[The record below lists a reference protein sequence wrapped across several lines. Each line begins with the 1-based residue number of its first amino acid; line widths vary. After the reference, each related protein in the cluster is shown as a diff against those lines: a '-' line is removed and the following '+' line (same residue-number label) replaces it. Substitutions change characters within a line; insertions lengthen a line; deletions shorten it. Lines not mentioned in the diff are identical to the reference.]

1 MTEAKLTRPH
11 VWLPSAQS
19 ANTLLLLHGSG
30 ADEFDLLSL
39 GKALEPSANILSPR
53 GLASQ
58 DGMVRFFEYFED
70 FSAKEDTLLEAVESL
85 AEFLKLA
92 SKHYGFDPARLTA
105 VGFSNGA
112 HMAGA
117 LLTVHP
123 ELLRGILAFGT
134 TRAFVE
140 TEFKP
145 NLQGKFVF
153 IANGEKDPYSPKQ
166 KSEEMIQEFGAWGA
180 RVEVLMH
187 PGGHQISP
195 EHVEILARELTLS

>member
-1 MTEAKLTRPH
+1 VPEEKLSRPH

-39 GKALEPSANILSPR
+39 GKALDPSANILSPR
-53 GLASQ
+53 GLANQ

-70 FSAKEDTLLEAVESL
+70 FSAKEDTLLEAVQFL
-85 AEFLKLA
+85 AEFLELA
-92 SKHYGFDPARLTA
+92 SKHYGFDPGRVTA

-166 KSEEMIQEFGAWGA
+166 KSEDMIQEFGAWGA

-195 EHVEILARELTLS
+195 EHVEILARELTHS

>member
-1 MTEAKLTRPH
+1 MPEEKLSRPH
-11 VWLPSAQS
+11 VWLPSEQS
-19 ANTLLLLHGSG
+19 ANTLLLFHGSG

-39 GKALEPSANILSPR
+39 GKALDSSANILSPR

-58 DGMVRFFEYFED
+58 DGMVRFFEYLED

-92 SKHYGFDPARLTA
+92 SKHYGFEPKRVTA

-117 LLTVHP
+117 LLTAHP

-145 NLQGKFVF
+145 NLEGKFVF

-166 KSEEMIQEFGAWGA
+166 KSEDMINEFAAWGA

-195 EHVEILARELTLS
+195 EHVEILARELALS

>member
-1 MTEAKLTRPH
+1 
-11 VWLPSAQS
+11 
-19 ANTLLLLHGSG
+19 
-30 ADEFDLLSL
+30 
-39 GKALEPSANILSPR
+39 
-53 GLASQ
+53 
-58 DGMVRFFEYFED
+58 MVRFFEYLED
-70 FSAKEDTLLEAVESL
+70 FSAKEETLLEAVESL

-92 SKHYGFDPARLTA
+92 SANYGFDPKRVTA

-140 TEFKP
+140 TKFKP
-145 NLQGKFVF
+145 NLEGKFVF
-153 IANGEKDPYSPKQ
+153 IANGERDPYSPKQ
-166 KSEEMIQEFGAWGA
+166 KSEEMINEFAAWGA

-195 EHVEILARELTLS
+195 EHVEILARELALS

>member
-11 VWLPSAQS
+11 VWLPSSQS

-39 GKALEPSANILSPR
+39 GKALDSSANILSPR

-58 DGMVRFFEYFED
+58 DGMVRFFEYFAD
-70 FSAKEDTLLEAVESL
+70 FSAKEDTLVEAVQSL
-85 AEFLKLA
+85 AEFLGLA
-92 SKHYGFDPARLTA
+92 SMQYGFDPNRVTA

-123 ELLRGILAFGT
+123 ELVRGIIAFGT

-140 TEFKP
+140 TQFHPDLE
-145 NLQGKFVF
+145 GKFVF
-153 IANGEKDPYSPKQ
+153 IANGEKDPYSPREKT
-166 KSEEMIQEFGAWGA
+166 EEMIQEFGAWGA

-195 EHVEILARELTLS
+195 EHVEILARELALS

>member
-1 MTEAKLTRPH
+1 MPEEKLSRPH

-19 ANTLLLLHGSG
+19 AKTLLLLHGSG

-39 GKALEPSANILSPR
+39 GKALDPSANILSPR

-70 FSAKEDTLLEAVESL
+70 FRAKEDTLLEAVQSL
-85 AEFLKLA
+85 SEFLKLA
-92 SKHYGFDPARLTA
+92 SKHYGFDPAGVTA

-134 TRAFVE
+134 TRAFVD

-145 NLQGKFVF
+145 NLKGKFVF

-166 KSEEMIQEFGAWGA
+166 KSEDMIEEFRAWGA
-180 RVEVLMH
+180 RVEVLLH

-195 EHVEILARELTLS
+195 EHVEILARELALS

>member
-39 GKALEPSANILSPR
+39 GKALDPSANILSPR
-53 GLASQ
+53 GLVSQ

-70 FSAKEDTLLEAVESL
+70 FSAKEDTLLEAVRTL
-85 AEFLKLA
+85 AEFLELA
-92 SKHYGFDPARLTA
+92 IKHYGFDPARVTA

-145 NLQGKFVF
+145 NLQDKFVF
-153 IANGEKDPYSPKQ
+153 IANGEKDPYSPTQ
-166 KSEEMIQEFGAWGA
+166 KTEEMIKEFQSWGA
-180 RVEVLMH
+180 KVEVLMH

>member
-1 MTEAKLTRPH
+1 VPEDKLSRPH
-11 VWLPSAQS
+11 VWLPSAKS

-39 GKALEPSANILSPR
+39 GKALDPEANILSPR

-58 DGMVRFFEYFED
+58 DGMVRFFEYLAD
-70 FSAKEDTLLEAVESL
+70 FSAKEDTLVEAVQSL
-85 AEFLKLA
+85 ADFFGLA
-92 SKHYGFDPARLTA
+92 SKQYSFDPTRVTA

-123 ELLRGILAFGT
+123 ELLRGIIAFGT

-140 TEFKP
+140 THFQPDLE
-145 NLQGKFVF
+145 GKFVF
-153 IANGEKDPYSPKQ
+153 IANGEKDPYSPMQ
-166 KSEEMIQEFGAWGA
+166 KTEEMVQEFGAWGA

-187 PGGHQISP
+187 SGGHQISP
-195 EHVEILARELTLS
+195 EHVEILAKELALS

>member
-1 MTEAKLTRPH
+1 
-11 VWLPSAQS
+11 VWLPSSQS
-19 ANTLLLLHGSG
+19 GNTLLLLHGSG

-39 GKALEPSANILSPR
+39 GKALDPAASILSPR
-53 GLASQ
+53 GLANQ
-58 DGMVRFFEYFED
+58 DGMVRFFEYLED
-70 FSAKEDTLLEAVESL
+70 FSAKENSLFEAVQSL

-92 SKHYGFDPARLTA
+92 SEHYGFDPKRVTA

-134 TRAFVE
+134 TQAFVE
-140 TEFKP
+140 SKFRPDLT
-145 NLQGKFVF
+145 GKFVF
-153 IANGEKDPYSPKQ
+153 IANGEKDPYSPRQ
-166 KSEEMIQEFGAWGA
+166 KTDAMVTEFQDWGA
-180 RVEVLMH
+180 RVEILMH
-187 PGGHQISP
+187 PGGHQISS

>member
-1 MTEAKLTRPH
+1 
-11 VWLPSAQS
+11 
-19 ANTLLLLHGSG
+19 
-30 ADEFDLLSL
+30 
-39 GKALEPSANILSPR
+39 
-53 GLASQ
+53 
-58 DGMVRFFEYFED
+58 MVRFFEYFED
-70 FSAKEDTLLEAVESL
+70 FSAKEDTLIEAVQSL

-92 SKHYGFDPARLTA
+92 IEHYGFDPKRVTA

-166 KSEEMIQEFGAWGA
+166 KSEDMINEFAAWGA

-195 EHVEILARELTLS
+195 EHVEILARELTHS

>member
-1 MTEAKLTRPH
+1 MPEEKLSRPH
-11 VWLPSAQS
+11 VWLPSSQS

-39 GKALEPSANILSPR
+39 GKALDPSASILSPR
-53 GLASQ
+53 GLANQ

-70 FSAKEDTLLEAVESL
+70 FSAKEDTLIEAVQSL

-92 SKHYGFDPARLTA
+92 SEQYGFDPKRVTA

-123 ELLRGILAFGT
+123 ELLRGIVAFGT

-145 NLQGKFVF
+145 DLEGKFVF
-153 IANGEKDPYSPKQ
+153 IANGEKDPYSPEQ
-166 KSEEMIQEFGAWGA
+166 ISEEMIMEFQSWGA
-180 RVEVLMH
+180 KVEVLMH

-195 EHVEILARELTLS
+195 EHVEILARDLALS

>member
-11 VWLPSAQS
+11 VWLPSVQS
-19 ANTLLLLHGSG
+19 ANTFLLLHGSG

-39 GKALEPSANILSPR
+39 GKALDPSANILSPR
-53 GLASQ
+53 GLANQ
-58 DGMVRFFEYFED
+58 DGMVRFFEYSED
-70 FSAKEDTLLEAVESL
+70 FSAKEDTLLEAVQTL

-92 SKHYGFDPARLTA
+92 SKHYGFDPARVTA

-140 TEFKP
+140 TEFTP
-145 NLQGKFVF
+145 NLEGKFVF

-166 KSEEMIQEFGAWGA
+166 KSEDMIHEFGAWGA

-195 EHVEILARELTLS
+195 EHVEILARELALS

>member
-1 MTEAKLTRPH
+1 MPEEKLSRPH
-11 VWLPSAQS
+11 VWLPSTS
-19 ANTLLLLHGSG
+19 SSNTLLLLHGSG

-39 GKALEPSANILSPR
+39 GKALVPNANILSPR

-58 DGMVRFFEYFED
+58 DGMVRFFEYFDD
-70 FSAKEDTLLEAVESL
+70 FSAKEDTLIDAVESL

-92 SKHYGFDPARLTA
+92 SEHFGFDASKVTA

-117 LLTVHP
+117 LLTVYP
-123 ELLRGILAFGT
+123 ELLRGIVAFGT
-134 TRAFVE
+134 TRAFLDNK
-140 TEFKP
+140 FSP
-145 NLQGKFVF
+145 NLQGKFVY

-166 KSEEMIQEFGAWGA
+166 KTEDMIGEFQAWGA
-180 RVEVLMH
+180 SVEVLMH

-195 EHVEILARELTLS
+195 EHVEIISRELALS

>member
-11 VWLPSAQS
+11 VWLPSSQS
-19 ANTLLLLHGSG
+19 PNTLLLLHGSG

-39 GKALEPSANILSPR
+39 GKALDPAANILSPR

-58 DGMVRFFEYFED
+58 DGMVRFFEYLAD
-70 FSAKEDTLLEAVESL
+70 FSAKEDTLVEAVQSL
-85 AEFLKLA
+85 ADFLGLA
-92 SKHYGFDPARLTA
+92 SRQYGFDPARVTA

-123 ELLRGILAFGT
+123 EILRGIIAFGT

-140 TEFKP
+140 TQFQPDLE
-145 NLQGKFVF
+145 GKFVF
-153 IANGEKDPYSPKQ
+153 IANGEKDLYSPRQ
-166 KSEEMIQEFGAWGA
+166 KTEEMIQEFGAWGA

-195 EHVEILARELTLS
+195 EHVEILSKELALS

>member
-1 MTEAKLTRPH
+1 
-11 VWLPSAQS
+11 
-19 ANTLLLLHGSG
+19 
-30 ADEFDLLSL
+30 
-39 GKALEPSANILSPR
+39 
-53 GLASQ
+53 
-58 DGMVRFFEYFED
+58 MVRFFEYFAD

-92 SKHYGFDPARLTA
+92 SEHYGFDPARVTA

-153 IANGEKDPYSPKQ
+153 IANGEKDPYSPKP
-166 KSEEMIQEFGAWGA
+166 KGEDMIQEFGAWGA

-195 EHVEILARELTLS
+195 EHVEILARELAKS

>member
-1 MTEAKLTRPH
+1 M
-11 VWLPSAQS
+11 WLPSSQS
-19 ANTLLLLHGSG
+19 GNTLLLLHGSG

-39 GKALEPSANILSPR
+39 GKALDPAASILSPR
-53 GLASQ
+53 GLANQ
-58 DGMVRFFEYFED
+58 DGMVRFFEYLED
-70 FSAKEDTLLEAVESL
+70 FSAKEDSLFEAVQSL

-92 SKHYGFDPARLTA
+92 SEHYGFDPKRVTA

-134 TRAFVE
+134 TQAFVE
-140 TEFKP
+140 SKFKP
-145 NLQGKFVF
+145 DLTGKFVF
-153 IANGEKDPYSPKQ
+153 IANGEKDPYSPRQ
-166 KSEEMIQEFGAWGA
+166 RTDVMVTEFQDWGA

-187 PGGHQISP
+187 PGGHQVSS

>member
-1 MTEAKLTRPH
+1 
-11 VWLPSAQS
+11 
-19 ANTLLLLHGSG
+19 
-30 ADEFDLLSL
+30 
-39 GKALEPSANILSPR
+39 
-53 GLASQ
+53 
-58 DGMVRFFEYFED
+58 MVRFFEYLED
-70 FSAKEDTLLEAVESL
+70 FSAKEDSLFEAVQSL

-92 SKHYGFDPARLTA
+92 SEHYGFDPKRVTA

-134 TRAFVE
+134 TQAFVE
-140 TEFKP
+140 SKFKP
-145 NLQGKFVF
+145 DLTGKFVF
-153 IANGEKDPYSPKQ
+153 IANGEKDPYSPRQ
-166 KSEEMIQEFGAWGA
+166 RTDVMVTEFQDWGA

-187 PGGHQISP
+187 PGGHQVSS

>member
-1 MTEAKLTRPH
+1 MPEDKLSRPH
-11 VWLPSAQS
+11 VWLPSSQS

-39 GKALEPSANILSPR
+39 GKALDPSANILSPR
-53 GLASQ
+53 GLANQ

-70 FSAKEDTLLEAVESL
+70 FSAKEDTLLEAVMSL
-85 AEFLKLA
+85 AEFLGLA
-92 SKHYGFDPARLTA
+92 SKQYGFDPTRVTA

-117 LLTVHP
+117 LLTAQP
-123 ELLRGILAFGT
+123 EVLRGMIAFGT

-140 TEFKP
+140 NEFKP
-145 NLQGKFVF
+145 DLEGKFVF
-153 IANGEKDPYSPKQ
+153 IANGETDPYSPRQ
-166 KSEEMIQEFGAWGA
+166 KTEEMIQEFGAWGA

-195 EHVEILARELTLS
+195 EHVEILARELALS

>member
-1 MTEAKLTRPH
+1 
-11 VWLPSAQS
+11 
-19 ANTLLLLHGSG
+19 
-30 ADEFDLLSL
+30 
-39 GKALEPSANILSPR
+39 
-53 GLASQ
+53 
-58 DGMVRFFEYFED
+58 MVRFFEYSED
-70 FSAKEDTLLEAVESL
+70 FSAKEDTLLEAVQSL

-92 SKHYGFDPARLTA
+92 SKQYGFDPKRVTA

-145 NLQGKFVF
+145 NLHGKFVF

-166 KSEEMIQEFGAWGA
+166 KSEDMIQEFGAWGA

>member
-1 MTEAKLTRPH
+1 M
-11 VWLPSAQS
+11 WLPSSQFG
-19 ANTLLLLHGSG
+19 NTLLLLHGSG
-30 ADEFDLLSL
+30 ADEYDLLSL
-39 GKALEPSANILSPR
+39 GKALDPAASILSPR
-53 GLASQ
+53 GLANQ
-58 DGMVRFFEYFED
+58 DGMVRFFEYLED
-70 FSAKEDTLLEAVESL
+70 FSAKEDSLFEAVQSL

-92 SKHYGFDPARLTA
+92 SEHYGFDPKRVTA

-134 TRAFVE
+134 TQAFVE
-140 TEFKP
+140 SKFKP
-145 NLQGKFVF
+145 DLTGKFVF
-153 IANGEKDPYSPKQ
+153 IANGEKDPYSPRK
-166 KSEEMIQEFGAWGA
+166 KTDAMVTEFQAWGA

-187 PGGHQISP
+187 PGGHQISS

>member
-1 MTEAKLTRPH
+1 
-11 VWLPSAQS
+11 
-19 ANTLLLLHGSG
+19 
-30 ADEFDLLSL
+30 
-39 GKALEPSANILSPR
+39 
-53 GLASQ
+53 
-58 DGMVRFFEYFED
+58 MVRFFEYLED
-70 FSAKEDTLLEAVESL
+70 FSAKEDTLIEAVESL
-85 AEFLKLA
+85 AEFLQLA
-92 SKHYGFDPARLTA
+92 SEQYGFDPKRVTA

-117 LLTVHP
+117 LLTLHP

-166 KSEEMIQEFGAWGA
+166 KSEDMIQEFGAWGA

>member
-11 VWLPSAQS
+11 VWLPSGQS

-39 GKALEPSANILSPR
+39 GKALDPSANILSPR

-70 FSAKEDTLLEAVESL
+70 FSAKEDTLLEAVQSL

-92 SKHYGFDPARLTA
+92 SKHYGFDPARVTA

-166 KSEEMIQEFGAWGA
+166 KSEDMIQEFGAWGA

-187 PGGHQISP
+187 TGGHQISP
-195 EHVEILARELTLS
+195 EHVEILARELALS

>member
-1 MTEAKLTRPH
+1 MPEEKLSRPH
-11 VWLPSAQS
+11 VWLPSAKS

-39 GKALEPSANILSPR
+39 GKALDPLANILSPR

-58 DGMVRFFEYFED
+58 DGMVRFFEYSED
-70 FSAKEDTLLEAVESL
+70 FSAKEDTLIAAVQSL

-145 NLQGKFVF
+145 NLKGKFVF

-166 KSEEMIQEFGAWGA
+166 KSEDMIEEFRAWGA

-187 PGGHQISP
+187 PGGHQIIP
-195 EHVEILARELTLS
+195 EHVEILARELTHS

>member
-1 MTEAKLTRPH
+1 MPQEKLSRPH
-11 VWLPSAQS
+11 VWLPSAHS
-19 ANTLLLLHGSG
+19 TDTLLLLHGSG

-39 GKALEPSANILSPR
+39 GKALDPSANVLSPR

-70 FSAKEDTLLEAVESL
+70 FSAMEDTLLEAVESL

-92 SKHYGFDPARLTA
+92 SKHYGFNPERVTA

-123 ELLRGILAFGT
+123 ELLRGIIAFGT

-145 NLQGKFVF
+145 NLEGKFVF

-187 PGGHQISP
+187 TGGHQISP
-195 EHVEILARELTLS
+195 EHVEILARELALS

>member
-1 MTEAKLTRPH
+1 MPEEKLSRPH
-11 VWLPSAQS
+11 IWLPSTS
-19 ANTLLLLHGSG
+19 SSNTLLLLHGSG
-30 ADEFDLLSL
+30 ADEYDLLPL
-39 GKALEPSANILSPR
+39 GKALDPTANILSPR
-53 GLASQ
+53 GLANQ

-70 FSAKEDTLLEAVESL
+70 FSAKEESLLEAVESL
-85 AEFLKLA
+85 VGFLKIA
-92 SKHYGFDPARLTA
+92 SRTYGFDLAKVTA

-140 TEFKP
+140 TEFNP
-145 NLQGKFVF
+145 DLRGKFVF

-166 KSEEMIQEFGAWGA
+166 KSEEMIQEFQAWGA

-195 EHVEILARELTLS
+195 EHVEILARELSLS

>member
-11 VWLPSAQS
+11 VWLPSGQS
-19 ANTLLLLHGSG
+19 RNTLLLLHGSG

-39 GKALEPSANILSPR
+39 GKALDPSANILSPR
-53 GLASQ
+53 GLANQ
-58 DGMVRFFEYFED
+58 DGMVRFFEYLED
-70 FSAKEDTLLEAVESL
+70 FSAKEDTLLEAVQSL
-85 AEFLKLA
+85 AEFLGLA
-92 SKHYGFDPARLTA
+92 SKQYGFDPTRVTA

-140 TEFKP
+140 NEFKP
-145 NLQGKFVF
+145 NLEGKFVF
-153 IANGEKDPYSPKQ
+153 IANGEKDPYSPRQ
-166 KSEEMIQEFGAWGA
+166 KTEEMIQEFGAWGA

-195 EHVEILARELTLS
+195 EHVEILASELALS

>member
-19 ANTLLLLHGSG
+19 SNTLLLLHGSG

-39 GKALEPSANILSPR
+39 GKALDPSANILSPR

-70 FSAKEDTLLEAVESL
+70 FSAKEDTLLEAVQSL

-92 SKHYGFDPARLTA
+92 SKHYGFDPAWVTA

-117 LLTVHP
+117 LLMVHP

-140 TEFKP
+140 NKFKP
-145 NLQGKFVF
+145 DLEGKFVF
-153 IANGEKDPYSPKQ
+153 IANGEKDPYSPRQ
-166 KSEEMIQEFGAWGA
+166 KTEDMIEEFGAWGA

-195 EHVEILARELTLS
+195 EHVEILAKELALS

>member
-1 MTEAKLTRPH
+1 MTEQKLSRPH
-11 VWLPSAQS
+11 VWLPSTTS
-19 ANTLLLLHGSG
+19 SNTLLLLHGSG

-39 GKALEPSANILSPR
+39 GKALDPGASILSPR

-58 DGMVRFFEYFED
+58 DGMVRFFEYSPD
-70 FSAKEDTLLEAVESL
+70 FSAKEETLIEAVQSL
-85 AEFLKLA
+85 AQFLKLA
-92 SKHYGFDPARLTA
+92 SSPYGFDPTQVTA

-123 ELLRGILAFGT
+123 ELLRGIVAFGT

-145 NLQGKFVF
+145 NLAGKFVF

-166 KSEEMIQEFGAWGA
+166 KTEDMVQEFQGWGA

-195 EHVEILARELTLS
+195 EHVEILARELALS

>member
-1 MTEAKLTRPH
+1 
-11 VWLPSAQS
+11 
-19 ANTLLLLHGSG
+19 
-30 ADEFDLLSL
+30 
-39 GKALEPSANILSPR
+39 
-53 GLASQ
+53 
-58 DGMVRFFEYFED
+58 MVRFFEYFAD
-70 FSAKEDTLLEAVESL
+70 FSAKEDTLIEAVESL

-92 SKHYGFDPARLTA
+92 SEHYGFDLKRVTA

-134 TRAFVE
+134 TRAFVD
-140 TEFKP
+140 TEFEP

-153 IANGEKDPYSPKQ
+153 IANGEKDSYSPKQ
-166 KSEEMIQEFGAWGA
+166 KSEDMIQEFGAWGA

>member
-1 MTEAKLTRPH
+1 MPEEKLSRPH

-19 ANTLLLLHGSG
+19 ADTLLLLHGSG

-39 GKALEPSANILSPR
+39 GKALDPSANILSPR

-58 DGMVRFFEYFED
+58 DGMVRFFDYSED
-70 FSAKEDTLLEAVESL
+70 FNANEDTLIEAVQTL

-92 SKHYGFDPARLTA
+92 SKQYGFDPKRVTA

-145 NLQGKFVF
+145 NLHGKFVF

-166 KSEEMIQEFGAWGA
+166 KSEDMIQEFGAWGA

-195 EHVEILARELTLS
+195 EHVEVLARELALS

>member
-39 GKALEPSANILSPR
+39 GKALDPSANILSPR

-70 FSAKEDTLLEAVESL
+70 FSAKEDTLLEAVQSL

-92 SKHYGFDPARLTA
+92 SKHYGFDPARVTA

-166 KSEEMIQEFGAWGA
+166 KSEDMIQEFGAWGA

-187 PGGHQISP
+187 SGGHQISP
-195 EHVEILARELTLS
+195 EHVEILARELALS

>member
-1 MTEAKLTRPH
+1 MPEEKLSRPH
-11 VWLPSAQS
+11 VWLPSAKS

-39 GKALEPSANILSPR
+39 GKALDPSANILSPR

-58 DGMVRFFEYFED
+58 DGMVRFFEYLED
-70 FSAKEDTLLEAVESL
+70 FSAKEDTLIAAVESL
-85 AEFLKLA
+85 AEFLQLA
-92 SKHYGFDPARLTA
+92 SEQYGFDPKRVTA

-117 LLTVHP
+117 LLTLHP

-166 KSEEMIQEFGAWGA
+166 KSEDMIHEFAAWGA

-195 EHVEILARELTLS
+195 EHVEILARELTHS